1 MAVTC
6 GVTVSFFAYIS
17 FEGWRGRPR
26 HGGGAERVRTQVSTD
41 REGSP
46 GTPVAD
52 ELAWEDSRGNLV
64 FDTKIR

>member
-1 MAVTC
+1 MSSKRGTYQAAGIFLCPGT
-6 GVTVSFFAYIS
+6 
-17 FEGWRGRPR
+17 GRPR

-52 ELAWEDSRGNLV
+52 ELAWDDREKKKDAVVGGL
-64 FDTKIR
+64 